1 MSQEFVEKNVNEI
14 MDDKTLQ
21 FPKNMALAS
30 AWMLGNLKGISLK
43 VLDVKATSSLS
54 DFYVIA
60 SATNVNQASSM
71 AETITKEFM
80 RRGHKVYS
88 KEGFYADS
96 DWFLIDM
103 GDVIIHIFME
113 FSRNVY
119 DLDNLWDK
127 AASVKIPDSYYF
139 TEGEDPTPTPI
150 ESKDFF

>member
-14 MDDKTLQ
+14 MDDKALP

-43 VLDVKATSSLS
+43 VLDVTSTSSLS
-54 DFYVIA
+54 DFYVLA

-71 AETITKEFM
+71 ADTITKEFM

-103 GDVIIHIFME
+103 GDVIVHIFME
-113 FSRNVY
+113 FSRTVY
-119 DLDNLWDK
+119 DLDNLWEK
-127 AASVKIPDSYYF
+127 ASILTIPDSYYF
-139 TEGEDPTPTPI
+139 TEDEESSSSTI